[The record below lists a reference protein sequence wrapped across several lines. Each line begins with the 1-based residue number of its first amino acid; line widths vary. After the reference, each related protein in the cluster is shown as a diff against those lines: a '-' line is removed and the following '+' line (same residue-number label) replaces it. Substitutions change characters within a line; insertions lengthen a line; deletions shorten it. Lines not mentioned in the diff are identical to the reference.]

1 MHLTIDQIEHE
12 LKVIEKIDDLYLSE
26 TQHTVMDTIGY
37 EARRKRKQ
45 ELLTELKKRR
55 LNYRD

>member
-1 MHLTIDQIEHE
+1 MHLTIDQIERE

-26 TQHTVMDTIGY
+26 NEHTVMDTIGY

-45 ELLTELKKRR
+45 ELMTELKKRR
-55 LNYRD
+55 PNYRV